1 VMTIRRGFT
10 MTQYMFGW
18 GWILWLGFI
27 FLMFSS
33 LGNWNYAYRAHR
45 KVDGSSFKDAL
56 SILKERYATGE
67 LTRTQYLE
75 MKSDIASD

>member
-1 VMTIRRGFT
+1 
-10 MTQYMFGW
+10 MTQFHSSEFMFGW

-45 KVDGSSFKDAL
+45 RVDGSSIKDAAT
-56 SILKERYATGE
+56 ILKERYAAGE

-75 MKSDIASD
+75 MKSDIAAA

>member
-1 VMTIRRGFT
+1 MLAIRQGFT

-18 GWILWLGFI
+18 GWILWIGFI

-45 KVDGSSFKDAL
+45 KVDGSFFKDAL

-67 LTRTQYLE
+67 ITRTQYLE

>member
-1 VMTIRRGFT
+1 

-18 GWILWLGFI
+18 GWILWIGFI

-45 KVDGSSFKDAL
+45 KVDGSFFKDAL

-67 LTRTQYLE
+67 ITRTQYLE

>member
-1 VMTIRRGFT
+1 
-10 MTQYMFGW
+10 MTQFHSSGFMFGW
-18 GWILWLGFI
+18 VWILWFGFI

-45 KVDGSSFKDAL
+45 KVDGSSIKDAAT
-56 SILKERYATGE
+56 ILKERYAAGA

-75 MKSDIASD
+75 MKSDIAAT